1 MSELGAAWIN
11 SSIVYGDK
19 MQDIDGMQHAFEEM
33 IKSKK
38 EYDLKKY
45 RDTILGIVDILGFSQ
60 FIQTEKDNAPKKIIE
75 IINDSIFINKFA
87 LPENIQY
94 KMLSDTFIVYSD
106 VITAKNV
113 YYVICALENF
123 RVRLLENGF
132 LCRGALVK
140 NKNYIHN
147 DVIIS
152 EALVDAHK
160 IESSVAKYP
169 RIIVDMS
176 VIDIIK
182 PQIVSG
188 NILNEAEHLIKN
200 RVIKDFDNEYIIT
213 PFVGLPDI
221 AAYLYEDFRYFACR
235 DDPENQ
241 QLFIVAM
248 TKFRNGLN
256 SCKQRIST
264 RACANKI
271 NYFINTYNK
280 TLKEASVLLK
290 ANISELYLENV

>member
-1 MSELGAAWIN
+1 
-11 SSIVYGDK
+11 

-140 NKNYIHN
+140 NKN
-147 DVIIS
+147 
-152 EALVDAHK
+152 
-160 IESSVAKYP
+160 
-169 RIIVDMS
+169 
-176 VIDIIK
+176 
-182 PQIVSG
+182 
-188 NILNEAEHLIKN
+188 
-200 RVIKDFDNEYIIT
+200 
-213 PFVGLPDI
+213 
-221 AAYLYEDFRYFACR
+221 
-235 DDPENQ
+235 
-241 QLFIVAM
+241 
-248 TKFRNGLN
+248 
-256 SCKQRIST
+256 
-264 RACANKI
+264 
-271 NYFINTYNK
+271 
-280 TLKEASVLLK
+280 
-290 ANISELYLENV
+290 